1 VSPRKTVVKRD
12 EIQVEIAELKA
23 RIQSVEN
30 QVSSLEAT
38 LRAMDDEPEP
48 RTWLEWLRGDA

>member
-1 VSPRKTVVKRD
+1 VKRD